1 MVKGSVLHQD
11 MAGCTFASPALAAA
25 SAGDAQVVTL
35 RCALL
40 PDGVPSERHL
50 VCTKQMSA

>member
-1 MVKGSVLHQD
+1 
-11 MAGCTFASPALAAA
+11 MAGGTFASPALAAA

-40 PDGVPSERHL
+40 PQAVLSERHL
-50 VCTKQMSA
+50 VCTEQMFA